1 MLGCFRVSG
10 PRVQRFI
17 GCGFGSKGLVY
28 IGLFVCEEIMSSDEE
43 GLRLANSTK
52 EQLVGVLR
60 GLLSQ
65 GGDTLRH

>member
-1 MLGCFRVSG
+1 MALG
-10 PRVQRFI
+10 PRVWF
-17 GCGFGSKGLVY
+17 